1 MKLKKIFTIL
11 ISIVFLL
18 GLMSTIGCRQADKVS
33 YNLSAQ
39 ADAFNVT
46 RRLTAFNVRT
56 DAVLFQMTGNFSLSI
71 DPDGDLNVIGENED
85 GTYYKH
91 FIRLANEVTYVVE
104 DLGTNNVNKY
114 RYQINFNPNMIRQVE
129 PEIID

>member
-18 GLMSTIGCRQADKVS
+18 GLMSTIGCRQADKIS
-33 YNLSAQ
+33 YNLSVQ
-39 ADAFNVT
+39 ADSFNVT
-46 RRLTAFNVRT
+46 RRLTALNVRT
-56 DAVLFQMTGNFSLSI
+56 DAVLFQMIGNFSLDI
-71 DPDGDLNVIGENED
+71 DIDGDLNIIGENED

-91 FIRLANEVTYVVE
+91 FIRLAEEVTYIVE

-114 RYQINFNPNMIRQVE
+114 RYQINFNPKMIIQIE
-129 PEIID
+129 PKIID

>member
-1 MKLKKIFTIL
+1 MKLKRIFSIL
-11 ISIVFLL
+11 ISVVFLL
-18 GLMSTIGCRQADKVS
+18 GLMSTIGCRQADRVS

-56 DAVLFQMTGNFSLSI
+56 VLFQMIGNFSLDI
-71 DPDGDLNVIGENED
+71 DADGDLNVIGENED

-91 FIRLANEVTYVVE
+91 FIRLANEVTYIVE

-114 RYQINFNPNMIRQVE
+114 RYQINFNPKMIRQVE